1 MLPLECLFEGRK
13 FLEQFSGCF
22 AFDIL
27 GDLAYGNLRR
37 NRDKNVDMIFGNM
50 PFDYLDVVSLTYF
63 PDQIPCSVSYP
74 ADQNGLSVFRRPD
87 QVEFQ
92 VKNGM

>member
-50 PFDYLDVVSLTYF
+50 PFDGRVANVKIFQKIIFKIS
-63 PDQIPCSVSYP
+63 QI
-74 ADQNGLSVFRRPD
+74 
-87 QVEFQ
+87 
-92 VKNGM
+92 